1 MSVIRVNKTKDYSVM
16 SNYHL
21 KDNNLSLKA
30 KGLLSVMLSLPD
42 NWKYTVGGLV
52 SICKENETSIN
63 STLRELKDNQYLL
76 VSKVRNDKGQYEYTY
91 DIFEYPNGIKP
102 EEENPEVE
110 NPGVEFLGL
119 VVPGVENLG
128 LYKVTKELNTKK
140 ENTNLLNIDICKR
153 FKKPS
158 LQDVQE
164 YIKEKGYHFS
174 ADDFINHYETVG
186 WKVGKSQMKDWKAC
200 CRTWES
206 NYLKRPIN
214 KKAVEKNILDNIS
227 IEEMKKDGWI

>member
-1 MSVIRVNKTKDYSVM
+1 M

-42 NWKYTVGGLV
+42 NWKYTVSGLV

-63 STLRELKDNQYLL
+63 STLKELKENGYLVVNKLLPNQTDSGRIEY
-76 VSKVRNDKGQYEYTY
+76 VYDVYEYPKQNQ
-91 DIFEYPNGIKP
+91 EKQAVEKQG
-102 EEENPEVE
+102 VE
-110 NPGVEFLGL
+110 NLGVEFL
-119 VVPGVENLG
+119 GVENLG
-128 LYKVTKELNTKK
+128 LYKDTKELNTKK

-164 YIKEKGYHFS
+164 YINDKGYHFS
-174 ADDFINHYETVG
+174 AEDFINHYEAVG
-186 WKVGKSQMKDWKAC
+186 WKVGKSPMKDWKAC

-206 NYLKRPIN
+206 NYLKNPKN
-214 KKAVEKNILDNIS
+214 KKAIENSFLDNIS
-227 IEEMKKDGWI
+227 IEDMKKDGWI